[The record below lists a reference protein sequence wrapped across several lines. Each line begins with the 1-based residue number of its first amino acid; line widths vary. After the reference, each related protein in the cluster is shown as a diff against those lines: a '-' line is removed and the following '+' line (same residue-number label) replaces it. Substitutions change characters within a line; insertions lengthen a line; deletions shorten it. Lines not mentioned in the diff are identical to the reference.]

1 MCLGATTRSALSTRV
16 KESPSLYTF
25 ALVDTTGN
33 PLCST
38 KGDMSLQQDDGTEK
52 LVPWTLQTYLSVKN
66 IRFPSKLKLYC
77 LLQTRSVGTAATRP
91 GMVYTHTKLG
101 VIKAIRMISVHV
113 LALALQLFWRCVFIR
128 MPDKRARFFNGNGI
142 RPKSTSAEC
151 QFLETSWRGEWR
163 ITTSTQI
170 AKSSS
175 W

>member
-1 MCLGATTRSALSTRV
+1 MTGMTYDCHKGKYVIDKSNSTKVFIHRHARYKCV
-16 KESPSLYTF
+16 LERLQGVLFPRESKNLHRYTF

-101 VIKAIRMISVHV
+101 VKKAIRMISVHV
-113 LALALQLFWRCVFIR
+113 LALAL
-128 MPDKRARFFNGNGI
+128 
-142 RPKSTSAEC
+142 
-151 QFLETSWRGEWR
+151 
-163 ITTSTQI
+163 
-170 AKSSS
+170 
-175 W
+175 